1 MLKFSLC
8 SSIFVL
14 DLVIILISNALNS
27 LVSFFISVSLVVFYG
42 FSLVLSWKQI
52 PLSSHFAYYSL
63 YEIKWNSYLLWFW
76 KCVLVWE
83 DLYTVCVCPVA
94 LMGELDL
101 TWIKPN
107 LSPGSAGSYHHGR
120 RWDWRWRDLSQ
131 SQFEPGFPLCSVVI
145 TTLLKWGSDPKL
157 LEQKT

>member
-63 YEIKWNSYLLWFW
+63 YEIK
-76 KCVLVWE
+76 
-83 DLYTVCVCPVA
+83 
-94 LMGELDL
+94 
-101 TWIKPN
+101 
-107 LSPGSAGSYHHGR
+107 
-120 RWDWRWRDLSQ
+120 
-131 SQFEPGFPLCSVVI
+131 
-145 TTLLKWGSDPKL
+145 
-157 LEQKT
+157 